1 MKART
6 RLRLSVLVAVVATT
20 IGQANAEP
28 PDDIQLK
35 FKESTFDM
43 PFFVNQTWRA
53 STYVG
58 HDYLN
63 SVDLIRFSANTN
75 ISEGAVVVASATGSV
90 DDVGSVLSSS
100 GDYYGD
106 FVQIHHAVGDWRTR
120 YLHIVR
126 DPGIVKGAK
135 VVKGQRLGTVGK
147 YLEMTPHLHYTQ
159 LKSGTAMR
167 VAFDGIPINVYAGAQ
182 NPDGSFPTQNLTST
196 NTPTSCDVTNTPNG
210 GSVKCL
216 FGAGVRAV
224 VSCDGLLKGVPKT
237 FVRKGPTVGARAT
250 SLAKCKG
257 SEAVF
262 TWSYETS

>member
-1 MKART
+1 MKAQT
-6 RLRLSVLVAVVATT
+6 SLRMIVLVAVMATT
-20 IGQANAEP
+20 IGQARAE
-28 PDDIQLK
+28 DIQLK
-35 FKESTFDM
+35 FKEATFDM

-53 STYVG
+53 STYDG

-90 DDVGSVLSSS
+90 DDVGSVLSPG
-100 GDYYGD
+100 GDYYSD

-135 VVKGQRLGTVGK
+135 VYKGQRLGTVGK

-167 VAFDGIPINVYAGAQ
+167 IAFEGVPINVYAGAQ
-182 NPDGSFPTQNLTST
+182 NPDGSFPTQNLTSK
-196 NTPTSCDVTNTPNG
+196 NTPTSCAVTNTPNG

-224 VSCDGLLKGVPKT
+224 VSCDGVLKGVPKT
-237 FVRKGPTVGARAT
+237 FVRKGPAVGARAT
-250 SLAKCKG
+250 SLAKGKG
-257 SEAVF
+257 SEEVF
-262 TWSYETS
+262 TWSYETT